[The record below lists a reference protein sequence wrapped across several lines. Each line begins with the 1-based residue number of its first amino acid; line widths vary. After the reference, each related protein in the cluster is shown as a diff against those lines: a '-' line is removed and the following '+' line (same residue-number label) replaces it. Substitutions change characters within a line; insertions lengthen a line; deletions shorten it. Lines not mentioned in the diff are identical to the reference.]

1 MKYKTLKEVLSEIEI
16 MDYVNY
22 FNEIGIIQGTIK
34 KVGQGY
40 RLEPNPLT
48 QTHDSFNINTKTNLF
63 KCFST
68 GKTGNVYN
76 LLLDLKHNHDETIDL
91 LNDFL
96 KQKDIQI
103 KKIGQFDERGN
114 SMEEISRNNEETKV
128 SFNQLYVEGIKEIN
142 QKQDN
147 LFIRRGI
154 SQEVQEKYKLGY
166 ILKGFNEI
174 IKAYKKEYGEK
185 SPFLEKMNKNFDNYK
200 YIIPV
205 SDDYFFLRSDI
216 PNVKPKE
223 YKLMGHPSKLFNE
236 EYMSLE
242 NEVIFICEGIFD
254 SLSLEELGYKSI
266 SLGGVVNQNKF
277 INLLDKK
284 NIFVLAF
291 DNDEAGRSATESFSE
306 KLQSKNQLS
315 VVFEYDEKYKDINEY
330 LIADRKGLKR
340 KVSEFLKNLEN
351 GLERLRKP
359 DLTIYRLEEYLKDL
373 ETNKEKE
380 AIKTNFGP
388 LDDYLGGGLHTGLY
402 VIGAVS
408 SLGKT
413 TFINQL
419 TDDIA
424 KSGYDVLFFSL
435 EMGRNEMISKSL
447 SREMFRKA
455 KDKSLP
461 LSALEIQNLKFH
473 GIAEQM
479 KKQRELLKEA
489 IEEYGNSAKRV
500 SIIEGGFETGV
511 NELKE
516 KIESYI
522 FLNGT
527 KPIVVIDYLQILKQ
541 SSNFFSDKQAVDH
554 NITQLKKLS
563 RNNDLIIFVV
573 SSFNRDSYQTPV
585 SFASFKE
592 SGAIEYTADV
602 IFGLELS
609 VVKTCAK
616 NLGKEE
622 KDKMINEEKSKGE
635 RNLDLVTL
643 KNRFGIP
650 YFRINMTYYPKYNL
664 FSYKKNDW

>member
-1 MKYKTLKEVLSEIEI
+1 MEYKTLQEVMSEIEI
-16 MDYVNY
+16 MDFINY
-22 FNEIGIIQGTIK
+22 FNETGVIQGNVK

-40 RLEPNPLT
+40 RIEPNPLT
-48 QTHDSFNINTKTNLF
+48 QSHDSFNINTKTNLF

-68 GKTGNVYN
+68 GKTGNTYN
-76 LLLDLKHNHDETIDL
+76 LLLELKHNHDEAIDL
-91 LNDFL
+91 LNEFL
-96 KQKDIQI
+96 KQKNIQI
-103 KKIGQFDERGN
+103 KKSGQSDERG
-114 SMEEISRNNEETKV
+114 SPKEETKI
-128 SFNQLYVEGIKEIN
+128 SFKQLYDEGVREIS

-147 LFIRRGI
+147 LFASRGI
-154 SQEVQEKYKLGY
+154 SPEIQEKYRLGY
-166 ILKGFNEI
+166 ISKGFNEI
-174 IKAYKKEYGEK
+174 IKAYKKQYGEK
-185 SPFLEKMNKNFDNYK
+185 SPFAEKVNKNFDNYK

-205 SDDYFFLRSDI
+205 SDDYFFLRSDV
-216 PNVKPKE
+216 PDVKPKE
-223 YKLMGHPSKLFNE
+223 YKLMAHTSKLFNE
-236 EYMSLE
+236 KYVSLE

-254 SLSLEELGYKSI
+254 SLSFEELGYKSI
-266 SLGGVVNQNKF
+266 SLGGVANQNKLVD
-277 INLLDKK
+277 LLSKK

-291 DNDEAGRSATESFSE
+291 DNDDSGKAATKSLIE
-306 KLQSKNQLS
+306 KLQTKSQLS
-315 VVFEYDEKYKDINEY
+315 MVFEFDEKYKDINEY
-330 LIADRKGLKR
+330 LTGDREGLKS
-340 KVSEFLKNLEN
+340 KISEFVKKLEN
-351 GLERLRKP
+351 EIERLKKP

-413 TFINQL
+413 TFVNQL

-424 KSGYDVLFFSL
+424 KNGYDVLFFSL

-461 LSALEIQNLKFH
+461 LSALEIQNLRFH

-489 IEEYGNSAKRV
+489 IKEYGNSAKHV
-500 SIIEGGFETGV
+500 SIIEGGFDTGV
-511 NELKE
+511 NEIKE
-516 KIESYI
+516 TIEKYI
-522 FLNGT
+522 SLNGT

-563 RNNDLIIFVV
+563 RNNDLVIFVV

-609 VVKTCAK
+609 VVKTFAK
-616 NLGKEE
+616 NSGREE
-622 KDKMINEEKSKGE
+622 KEKAINEAKSRGE
-635 RNLDLVTL
+635 RDLDLVTL
-643 KNRFGIP
+643 KNRFGVP
-650 YFRINMTYYPKYNL
+650 YFRINMIYYPKFNL
-664 FSYKKNDW
+664 FMHKKNDW

>member
-1 MKYKTLKEVLSEIEI
+1 
-16 MDYVNY
+16 
-22 FNEIGIIQGTIK
+22 
-34 KVGQGY
+34 
-40 RLEPNPLT
+40 
-48 QTHDSFNINTKTNLF
+48 
-63 KCFST
+63 
-68 GKTGNVYN
+68 
-76 LLLDLKHNHDETIDL
+76 
-91 LNDFL
+91 
-96 KQKDIQI
+96 
-103 KKIGQFDERGN
+103 
-114 SMEEISRNNEETKV
+114 
-128 SFNQLYVEGIKEIN
+128 
-142 QKQDN
+142 
-147 LFIRRGI
+147 
-154 SQEVQEKYKLGY
+154 
-166 ILKGFNEI
+166 
-174 IKAYKKEYGEK
+174 
-185 SPFLEKMNKNFDNYK
+185 
-200 YIIPV
+200 
-205 SDDYFFLRSDI
+205 
-216 PNVKPKE
+216 
-223 YKLMGHPSKLFNE
+223 
-236 EYMSLE
+236 
-242 NEVIFICEGIFD
+242 
-254 SLSLEELGYKSI
+254 
-266 SLGGVVNQNKF
+266 
-277 INLLDKK
+277 
-284 NIFVLAF
+284 
-291 DNDEAGRSATESFSE
+291 
-306 KLQSKNQLS
+306 
-315 VVFEYDEKYKDINEY
+315 
-330 LIADRKGLKR
+330 
-340 KVSEFLKNLEN
+340 
-351 GLERLRKP
+351 
-359 DLTIYRLEEYLKDL
+359 
-373 ETNKEKE
+373 
-380 AIKTNFGP
+380 
-388 LDDYLGGGLHTGLY
+388 
-402 VIGAVS
+402 
-408 SLGKT
+408 
-413 TFINQL
+413 
-419 TDDIA
+419 
-424 KSGYDVLFFSL
+424 
-435 EMGRNEMISKSL
+435 MISKSL

-609 VVKTCAK
+609 VVKTFAK